1 MLSYKKTSAVAG
13 NKQHISR
20 KILRVSENIPQS
32 YKPSISDEEKTDA
45 QK

>member
-1 MLSYKKTSAVAG
+1 KTSAVAG

-20 KILRVSENIPQS
+20 KILRVLEIILHS
-32 YKPSISDEEKTDA
+32 YKPTTSDEEKTDA